1 MNTKDKNGYKTE
13 WSVKIGKRLKGR
25 KIVNVRWMDDQEV
38 EDMGWYGSAVVIQL
52 DDGTLLFPSRDD
64 EGNDAGS
71 LFGTKGDEFFVVPVI

>member
-1 MNTKDKNGYKTE
+1 MNNKDKNGYKTE
-13 WSVKIGKRLKGR
+13 WSVKIGKKLVGR

-38 EDMGWYGSAVVIQL
+38 EDMDWYKSAVVIEL

-71 LFGTKGDEFFVVPVI
+71 LFGCKGDEFFIIPVI

>member
-13 WSVKIGKRLKGR
+13 WSVKIGKKLEGR

-38 EDMGWYGSAVVIQL
+38 EDMGWYGSAVVIEL

-71 LFGTKGDEFFVVPVI
+71 LFGAKGDEFFVVPVI